1 MTQLAD
7 IRVPTNPEIQVTRSR
22 VEMAAAVKLYQG
34 AAVMVI
40 RSGTGKGY
48 YAPAD
53 DARIG
58 HVVGW
63 ALETV
68 DNTGGA
74 AGAKSCLIRWLR
86 PRTLHPFINDSGTPF
101 TKADREGVAYALDDQ
116 TATGAV
122 GTTAYGVF
130 FGLLSADDPS
140 VWDANGMAWCEINQS
155 ASVATAAST
164 GLSDTAPVDPSS
176 SAASAGSAT
185 AAARQD
191 HLHHIALATTSA
203 EGLASA
209 AQITQLSHLAAPTVM
224 LFDLQ
229 ADQALAANTLAE
241 HACLVVATGDT
252 FSAFYVVADSGL
264 TGDPTNNAVLTIKK
278 RDGAGGGASSM
289 AALTTTANWTAFV
302 PKTFG
307 AVSGG
312 AVAAGSVLTLT
323 IGKGGTGVIVPA
335 CKIYGVKAVA

>member
-7 IRVPTNPEIQVTRSR
+7 VRVPTNPEIQVTRSR
-22 VEMAAAVKLYQG
+22 VEMAASVKLFQG

-53 DARIG
+53 DAKIG
-58 HVVGW
+58 RVVGW

-68 DNTGGA
+68 DNSAGS

-86 PRTLHPFINDSGTPF
+86 ARTLHPFVNDSGTPF

-116 TATGAV
+116 TATAEV
-122 GTTAYGVF
+122 GTVAFGTF

-140 VWDANGMAWCEINQS
+140 VWDANGQAWVEVNQS
-155 ASVATAAST
+155 ASVVTAAST
-164 GLSDTAPVDPSS
+164 GLSDTAPADPSS
-176 SAASAGSAT
+176 TAASAGSAT
-185 AAARQD
+185 EAARQD
-191 HLHHIALATTSA
+191 HKHHIALATTSA

-209 AQITQLSHLAAPTVM
+209 AQITQLSHLAAPTV
-224 LFDLQ
+224 LLWDHHA
-229 ADQALAANTLAE
+229 ADGSASDAIAE
-241 HACLVVATGDT
+241 HSIYVAPTGDT
-252 FSAFYVVADSGL
+252 FSAFYFVPDAAL
-264 TGDPTNNAVLTIKK
+264 TGDPTNNAVITVKK

-289 AALTTTANWTAFV
+289 ASLTTTASWTAFV
-302 PKTFG
+302 PKSLG

-323 IGKGGTGVIVPA
+323 IAKGGTGVVVPA
-335 CKIYGVKAVA
+335 GKLYGVKAVA